1 MQVPTPPGGWRE
13 HTWHSITVHLS
24 EMHYSY
30 PASTPWH
37 AMDRLELYY
46 SNPSARQPA
55 GDYIR
60 IRNVFVRSTYA
71 ALFSPREP
79 SRP

>member
-1 MQVPTPPGGWRE
+1 
-13 HTWHSITVHLS
+13 
-24 EMHYSY
+24 MHYSY

-71 ALFSPREP
+71 ALFFAARTLSTRAHSGGVPADPLCDRMP
-79 SRP
+79 SRV